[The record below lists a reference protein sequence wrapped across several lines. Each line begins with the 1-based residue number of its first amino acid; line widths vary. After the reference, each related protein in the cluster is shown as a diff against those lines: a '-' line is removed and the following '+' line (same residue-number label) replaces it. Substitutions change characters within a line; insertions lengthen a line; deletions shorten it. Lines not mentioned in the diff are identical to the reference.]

1 MLERLSYVFSLVCAL
16 AIFAPMGAVDAIA
29 QSQTAVAPGAVEYR
43 LGSGDRVRI
52 TVFGEDDLTGDFELD
67 GSGMF
72 SFPLVG
78 TVNAQN
84 QTVRELEGTIADLLL
99 DGFLRNPQVS
109 VEVLNYRPFYIVGEV
124 NEPGSYSYRA
134 GMTVINAVAM
144 AGGFTFR
151 ADEDDIE
158 ITRRAASQ
166 QSLAAGPLT
175 IVMPGDVVK
184 VKERF
189 F

>member
-1 MLERLSYVFSLVCAL
+1 MVSRLFHIATMLV
-16 AIFAPMGAVDAIA
+16 
-29 QSQTAVAPGAVEYR
+29 AVAMLSPLFAAPTVAQTQDIPVPGIVEYR
-43 LGSGDRVRI
+43 LGPGDRVRI

-72 SFPLVG
+72 SFPLIGAV
-78 TVNAQN
+78 TAQN
-84 QTVRELEGTIADLLL
+84 QTVRELEATVATLLL

-109 VEVLNYRPFYIVGEV
+109 VEVLNYRPFYIYGEV

-151 ADEDDIE
+151 ANENNIE
-158 ITRRAASQ
+158 ITRRTSSRDALS
-166 QSLAAGPLT
+166 AGPET
-175 IVMPGDVVK
+175 IVLPGDVVR
-184 VKERF
+184 VNERF